1 MQQLSETTLYTHST
15 RPQWGLA
22 ILAWEGRDKRRYQF
36 QDGKLRTFK
45 KGYYELMEPVDELDA
60 DARSTVR
67 DLKTMLGAARH
78 RFVEDMHV
86 PAETGQAATVTLDQQ
101 IAYFQT
107 LYPEG
112 FADPKYLADVR
123 GEGDARRKKR
133 HRDAAVAE
141 AREKLDR
148 SALETPGA
156 IGRLIEVLGN
166 TDLVPPKD
174 VKMLEDVPDG
184 KEPLLRDALRDL
196 LWGDEADSYGPRFRR
211 WVDALTEATGKR
223 PSWQLATA
231 PSALVHPE
239 EHVCVRPTALR
250 MQAKTV
256 APDLRYRAKP
266 HAKLYEQFLSVASI
280 VKTRLEQRSL
290 PPRDMIDVYELVWL
304 TLRRKA
310 LEEMRG

>member
-60 DARSTVR
+60 DARKTVR

-78 RFVEDMHV
+78 RFVEDMHGA
-86 PAETGQAATVTLDQQ
+86 AETAQAPTVTLDQQ

-112 FADPKYLADVR
+112 FADPKYLAEVR

-133 HRDAAVAE
+133 HRDAAIAE
-141 AREKLDR
+141 AREKLER
-148 SALETPGA
+148 SALETRGG
-156 IGRLIEVLGN
+156 IDRLVEVLGN

-174 VKMLEDVPDG
+174 VKMLESIPEG
-184 KEPLLRDALRDL
+184 KEPVLRDALRDL
-196 LWGDEADSYGPRFRR
+196 LWGDEAYQQRFRR
-211 WVDALTEATGKR
+211 WIDSIAEATGQR

-250 MQAKTV
+250 AQAKTV

-266 HAKLYEQFLSVASI
+266 HARLYDQFLSVASI
-280 VKTRLEQRSL
+280 VKTRLEQKEL
-290 PPRDMIDVYELVWL
+290 PPRDMVDVYELVWL

-310 LEEMRG
+310 LEQMGA